1 MYGVSTNVHTMI
13 SVFFF
18 HVHCQCLAVYYCV
31 YSSLSLSLSLPL
43 LQQGDL
49 LMTQFLLVFG
59 ANIDALNDQKKTPLD
74 MLINKGNDKKFF
86 IVIEDLKRLDAKH
99 GLEVVPVVREK
110 HHSTRLMSI
119 SSDLPEKQE
128 KLADSRQSRRS
139 ESIGMGIEKP
149 RALVS
154 EVLL

>member
-1 MYGVSTNVHTMI
+1 M
-13 SVFFF
+13 
-18 HVHCQCLAVYYCV
+18 A
-31 YSSLSLSLSLPL
+31 
-43 LQQGDL
+43 
-49 LMTQFLLVFG
+49 QFLLVFG

-139 ESIGMGIEKP
+139 ESIGTGIEKP

-154 EVLL
+154 EVYCKTEDKIALIVYAH